1 MKQLILASTSPRRK
15 EILKLSGYD
24 FSVVSPDCEES
35 IPETTPEEYVMELS
49 RRKALAAGALLEHA
63 VVIGADTVVSLDR
76 ILGKPSNKEDA
87 RCMLKKL
94 SGQVHTVY
102 TGVTILDC
110 DTHFTR
116 SFYEA
121 TEVEFYPLAEEEID
135 AYIRTGEPMDKAG
148 AYGIQG
154 RGAVLVKRING
165 DYYNVVGLPLAHL
178 MQVLKEFL

>member
-24 FSVVSPDCEES
+24 FTVISPDCEES
-35 IPETTPEEYVMELS
+35 IPETTPEEYVVELS
-49 RRKALAAGALLEHA
+49 RRKARAAGVISEHA
-63 VVIGADTVVSLDR
+63 VVIGADTVVYLDR
-76 ILGKPSNKEDA
+76 ILGKPSDEESA
-87 RCMLKKL
+87 RLMLRKL
-94 SGQVHTVY
+94 SGKVHTVY
-102 TGVTILDC
+102 TGVTVMDS
-110 DTHFTR
+110 DTNYIR

-121 TEVEFYPLAEEEID
+121 TEVEFYALTEEEID
-135 AYIRTGEPMDKAG
+135 AYIRTGKPMDKAG

-178 MQVLKEFL
+178 VQVLKEFL

>member
-1 MKQLILASTSPRRK
+1 
-15 EILKLSGYD
+15 
-24 FSVVSPDCEES
+24 
-35 IPETTPEEYVMELS
+35 
-49 RRKALAAGALLEHA
+49 
-63 VVIGADTVVSLDR
+63 
-76 ILGKPSNKEDA
+76 
-87 RCMLKKL
+87 MLKKL

-121 TEVEFYPLAEEEID
+121 TEVEFYPLTEEEID